1 MDILVD
7 QPAAWWL
14 GFGIVLLIVEMLTGT
29 FFFLFLGAGALLVA
43 ALTWLAGIG
52 GLAQAILFGL
62 SALVAVAAWWKL
74 RPNPEDRVEQLAGA
88 KDLNNRLARYIGRE
102 ADLFEPLHNG
112 EGRVRLDDT
121 LWYVMSSHDLPVGT
135 RVRVVGVEGTK
146 LHVEPATRVTV

>member
-1 MDILVD
+1 MDMFLD

-14 GFGIVLLIVEMLTGT
+14 GIGIVLLIVEMLTGT
-29 FFFLFLGAGALLVA
+29 FFFLFLGTGALLVA

-52 GLAQAILFGL
+52 GLAQSILFGL

-88 KDLNNRLARYIGRE
+88 RDLNNRLARYIGRE

-121 LWYVMSSHDLPVGT
+121 LWYVMSHHDLPVGT
-135 RVRVVGVEGTK
+135 RVRVVGVEGTR